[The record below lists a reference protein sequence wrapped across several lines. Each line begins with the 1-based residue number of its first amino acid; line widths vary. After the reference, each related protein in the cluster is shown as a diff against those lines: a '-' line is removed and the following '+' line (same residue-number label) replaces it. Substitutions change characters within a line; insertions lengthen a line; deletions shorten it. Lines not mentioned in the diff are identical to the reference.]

1 VTRIRKR
8 CTLELE
14 SPRELVLRFHGAAG
28 QNTPAAYEAT
38 TPTAEQIA
46 ARFGEGPI
54 WLAEQEG
61 DVVGTV
67 SVCPNGHALHPE
79 HGGSSRSPGARNRG
93 GSPPGG
99 RKLRGGPSLWPADAR
114 DHAVPP
120 RRGGRSALIPM
131 RELAGARSLDDGRSP
146 AAGLARTRRARRFLA
161 QLSGMVLGARR
172 FERLRE
178 R

>member
-67 SVCPNGHALHPE
+67 SVVPQWARSTSGAWRFIPQSRGE
-79 HGGSSRSPGARNRG
+79 ESGRISS
-93 GSPPGG
+93 
-99 RKLRGGPSLWPADAR
+99 
-114 DHAVPP
+114 
-120 RRGGRSALIPM
+120 GRSKASRRPEPM
-131 RELAGARSLDDGRSP
+131 AG
-146 AAGLARTRRARRFLA
+146 
-161 QLSGMVLGARR
+161 
-172 FERLRE
+172 
-178 R
+178 